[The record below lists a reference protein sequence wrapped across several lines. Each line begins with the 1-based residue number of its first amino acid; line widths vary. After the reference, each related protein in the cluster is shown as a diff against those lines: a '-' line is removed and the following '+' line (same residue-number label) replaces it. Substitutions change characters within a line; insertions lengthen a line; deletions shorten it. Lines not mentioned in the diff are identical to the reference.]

1 MMPSFNFFRKKE
13 TIAARRT
20 QRDALAARLSS
31 AQADVATA
39 REACTGGAVEG
50 ATDAELAK
58 VEFAKRQAEDRVQ
71 SLTSALQ
78 AFDAEIAEQAAA
90 EQRAADQ
97 KVREATA
104 RELCG
109 RADRIEK
116 NLAPFLAAVKI
127 CQADVEL
134 ARPVTGEIGLFDL
147 YKRLINEMPAAHAL
161 IASEM
166 RGRAAETVAG
176 RGPAAL
182 PQPEVIIPP
191 APPIPRQ
198 MVFALQNLKWT
209 DPETHR
215 QALCER
221 FNFADLP
228 VVLAAKAIDLG
239 IAVAPDNPRVQEV
252 KHLRRGAPPIPE
264 TCHDL
269 DTGQSPQPSGPLPF
283 DAFRRVDRGPPIKMS
298 LAPPVV
304 LEPMA
309 AARSLPTTNEQNDG
323 K

>member
-1 MMPSFNFFRKKE
+1 MAFTFFKTKKPIE
-13 TIAARRT
+13 TRRQ

-31 AQADVATA
+31 AEADVATA
-39 REACTGGAVEG
+39 REACTPAAVEG

-78 AFDAEIAEQAAA
+78 AFDAEIEAQAAA

-116 NLAPFLAAVKI
+116 NLAPFLAAVRI

-166 RGRAAETVAG
+166 RGRAAETIAG
-176 RGPAAL
+176 HAPATL
-182 PQPEVIIPP
+182 PVPEVVIPP
-191 APPIPRQ
+191 AAPIPRQ
-198 MVFALQNLKWT
+198 SIFALQNLKWRN
-209 DPETHR
+209 PVRPQEFEL
-215 QALCER
+215 AER
-221 FNFADLP
+221 FSIVNVPAP
-228 VVLAAKAIDLG
+228 LAAKALENG
-239 IAVAPDNPRVQEV
+239 IAIPPDDERVAKLKYNR
-252 KHLRRGAPPIPE
+252 KGGPPIPE
-264 TCHDL
+264 KCVDL
-269 DTGQSPQPSGPLPF
+269 NTGELPKPPSGPIPWGLE
-283 DAFRRVDRGPPIKMS
+283 VINRGAPTKMS
-298 LAPPVV
+298 LAPPAVF
-304 LEPMA
+304 EPVS
-309 AARSLPTTNEQNDG
+309 ARSLPTTNNESNDG